1 MKKIFGM
8 LLLAVITFSICGC
21 MKKQE
26 QRTDAEATKSEATEQ
41 EELAEEADYMYI
53 DLTMNDINGKSRK
66 LSDYCGKGNYVLID
80 FWASWCGPCIGEM
93 PNIIENYNKYH
104 SKGFDIVGIS
114 FDKNKEAW
122 VSAVA
127 ELGLEWH
134 QLSDLA
140 GWSSIGA
147 STYGITSIPAN
158 ILVDGE
164 GRIVAGN
171 LRGAAL
177 GEKLQEIYGQ

>member
-1 MKKIFGM
+1 MKKIFGL
-8 LLLAVITFSICGC
+8 LLLAMTISSVYGC
-21 MKKQE
+21 MGKQE
-26 QRTDAEATKSEATEQ
+26 RRMNAEAAENDATEL
-41 EELAEEADYMYI
+41 EELAEEPEYMYI
-53 DLTMNDINGKSRK
+53 DLTMNDINGNSRK

-80 FWASWCGPCIGEM
+80 FWASWCGPCIAEI
-93 PNIIENYNKYH
+93 PNIIDNYNKYH

-122 VSAVA
+122 KNAVE
-127 ELGLEWH
+127 ELGMDWH

-140 GWSSIGA
+140 GWGSIGA
-147 STYGITSIPAN
+147 SIYGIRSIPAN
-158 ILVDGE
+158 ILVDGK